1 MNIIK
6 RLKIKI
12 FYLFNMNL
20 SSDEF
25 NYVLKRKDIKIGD
38 KTRFFGASKITIDI
52 QRPWLI
58 EIGAYTKIT
67 QGTIILQHDYSRSVL
82 ERKYNDILCEA
93 GKTVIGENCFIGM
106 NSIILMGSHI
116 GNNVIVGAG
125 SVVSGDIPD
134 NVVVCGNPAK
144 IIRTID
150 EHYKIRKAKQ
160 IEEAKLCAREFYNYY
175 HRKPQI
181 YDLGSFY
188 PLYMKRDLKEFDI
201 NKLSMN
207 FDGDREKVLQNF
219 LNSKPK
225 YNNFEDFLD
234 DTLKEE
240 L

>member
-6 RLKIKI
+6 KLKIKM

-20 SSDEF
+20 TNDEF
-25 NYVLKRKDIKIGD
+25 NYVLKKNDIKIGD
-38 KTRFFGASKITIDI
+38 KTRFFGTSKISVDT

-82 ERKYNDILCEA
+82 ERKYNDILGEA

-125 SVVSGDIPD
+125 SVVSGNIPD
-134 NVVVCGNPAK
+134 DVVVCGNPAK

-150 EHYKIRKAKQ
+150 EHYKIRKSKQ
-160 IEEAKLCAREFYNYY
+160 IEEAKLCAREYYNYY
-175 HRKPQI
+175 HKKPQI
-181 YDLGSFY
+181 HDLGNFF

-201 NKLSMN
+201 NKLSIN
-207 FDGDREKVLQNF
+207 FDGNNEKILQNF
-219 LNSKPK
+219 LDSVPE
-225 YNNFEDFLD
+225 YDSFDDFLND
-234 DTLKEE
+234 ALKEE
-240 L
+240 